1 MAEKNKY
8 RFKGHESFILREGWL
23 NKGLFEIEKNAKV
36 FSENYGADEL
46 GVGPNMAK
54 SIRYWMRVAN
64 LTKENVKEGVVLTEL
79 GKTIFENDLYLE
91 DIFSLWV
98 IHTNIVQ
105 NFKLAT
111 SWNVFFNLIDVTT
124 FKRDELFTMMRD
136 DIIML
141 TGDTKL
147 PERSIKDDC
156 AAIIQMYSDSKDSS
170 PDPEDKK
177 RSPFATLGLLRE
189 IDNNLYEK
197 CQPAIDQIDP
207 LVILYMIGDTLQ
219 EEKAIP
225 IDNIANAENMPGKVL
240 NLNRVAINDYL
251 DRLQN
256 KGYIIVNRTAGL
268 DVIYPDRNLAGLSV
282 LKDHYKGAGTYET

>member
-1 MAEKNKY
+1 MDKKDY
-8 RFKGHESFILREGWL
+8 RLKGHESFVIREGWL
-23 NKGLFEIEKNAKV
+23 TKGMKAVHDDSKV
-36 FSENYGADEL
+36 FSINSGADAL
-46 GVGPNMAK
+46 GVGTNMAK

-64 LTKENVKEGVVLTEL
+64 LTKENIKEGIILTEL
-79 GKTIFENDLYLE
+79 GKTIFENDPYLE

-177 RSPFATLGLLRE
+177 RSPFAALGLLRE

>member
-1 MAEKNKY
+1 MDKKDY
-8 RFKGHESFILREGWL
+8 RLKGHESFVIREGWL
-23 NKGLFEIEKNAKV
+23 TKGMKAVHDDSKV
-36 FSENYGADEL
+36 FSINSGADAL
-46 GVGPNMAK
+46 GVGTNMAK

-79 GKTIFENDLYLE
+79 GKTIFENDPYLE

>member
-1 MAEKNKY
+1 MDKKDY
-8 RFKGHESFILREGWL
+8 RLKGHESFVIREGWL
-23 NKGLFEIEKNAKV
+23 TKGMKAVHDDSKV
-36 FSENYGADEL
+36 FSINSGADAL
-46 GVGPNMAK
+46 GVGTNMAK

-177 RSPFATLGLLRE
+177 RSPFAALGLLRE
-189 IDNNLYEK
+189 IDNNVYEK
-197 CQPAIDQIDP
+197 CQPAI
-207 LVILYMIGDTLQ
+207 T
-219 EEKAIP
+219 
-225 IDNIANAENMPGKVL
+225 
-240 NLNRVAINDYL
+240 
-251 DRLQN
+251 
-256 KGYIIVNRTAGL
+256 
-268 DVIYPDRNLAGLSV
+268 
-282 LKDHYKGAGTYET
+282 

>member
-1 MAEKNKY
+1 MDKKDY
-8 RFKGHESFILREGWL
+8 RLKGHESFVIREGWL
-23 NKGLFEIEKNAKV
+23 TKGMKAVHDDSKV
-36 FSENYGADEL
+36 FSINSGADAL
-46 GVGPNMAK
+46 GVGTNMAK

-79 GKTIFENDLYLE
+79 GKTIFENDPYLE

-189 IDNNLYEK
+189 INNNLYEK

>member
-1 MAEKNKY
+1 MDKKDY
-8 RFKGHESFILREGWL
+8 RLKGHESFVIREGWL
-23 NKGLFEIEKNAKV
+23 TKGMKAVHDDSKV
-36 FSENYGADEL
+36 FSINSGADAL
-46 GVGPNMAK
+46 GVGTNMAK

-79 GKTIFENDLYLE
+79 GKTIFENDPYLE

-177 RSPFATLGLLRE
+177 RSPFVTLGLLRE

>member
-1 MAEKNKY
+1 MDKKDY
-8 RFKGHESFILREGWL
+8 RLKGHESFVIREGWL
-23 NKGLFEIEKNAKV
+23 TKGMKAVHDDSKV
-36 FSENYGADEL
+36 FSINSGADAL
-46 GVGPNMAK
+46 GVGTNMAK

-64 LTKENVKEGVVLTEL
+64 LTKENVKEGVALTEL
-79 GKTIFENDLYLE
+79 GKTIFENDPYLE

>member
-1 MAEKNKY
+1 MDKKDY
-8 RFKGHESFILREGWL
+8 RLKGHESFVIREGWL
-23 NKGLFEIEKNAKV
+23 TKGMKAVHDDSKV
-36 FSENYGADEL
+36 FSINSGADAL
-46 GVGPNMAK
+46 GVGTNMAK

-79 GKTIFENDLYLE
+79 GKTIFENDPYLE

-111 SWNVFFNLIDVTT
+111 SWNAFFNLIDVTT

>member
-1 MAEKNKY
+1 MDKKDY
-8 RFKGHESFILREGWL
+8 RLKGHESFVIREGWL
-23 NKGLFEIEKNAKV
+23 TKGMKAVHDDSKV
-36 FSENYGADEL
+36 FSINSGADAL
-46 GVGPNMAK
+46 GVGTNMAK

-177 RSPFATLGLLRE
+177 RSPFAALGLLRE

-268 DVIYPDRNLAGLSV
+268 DVIYPDRNLAGVSV

>member
-1 MAEKNKY
+1 MDKKDY
-8 RFKGHESFILREGWL
+8 RLKGHESFVIREGWL
-23 NKGLFEIEKNAKV
+23 TKGMKAVHDDSKV
-36 FSENYGADEL
+36 FSINSGADAL
-46 GVGPNMAK
+46 GVGTNMAK

-64 LTKENVKEGVVLTEL
+64 LTKENVKEGVALTEL
-79 GKTIFENDLYLE
+79 GKTIFENDPYLE

-124 FKRDELFTMMRD
+124 FKRDELFTMIRD

>member
-1 MAEKNKY
+1 MDKKDY
-8 RFKGHESFILREGWL
+8 RLKGHESFVIREGWL
-23 NKGLFEIEKNAKV
+23 TKGMKAVHDDSKV
-36 FSENYGADEL
+36 FSINSGADAL
-46 GVGPNMAK
+46 GVGTNMAK

-79 GKTIFENDLYLE
+79 GKTIFENDQYLE